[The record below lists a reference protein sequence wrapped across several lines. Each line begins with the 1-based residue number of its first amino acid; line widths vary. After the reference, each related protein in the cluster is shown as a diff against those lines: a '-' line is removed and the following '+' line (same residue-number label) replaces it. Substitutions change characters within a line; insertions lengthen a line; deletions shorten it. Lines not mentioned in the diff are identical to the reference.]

1 MQSTIVQIDREA
13 VRKNE
18 TALHHFVRSQVV
30 GGVQDDE
37 KVGIQLFV
45 STDTLYMV
53 GSWYDPTTCKVS
65 ASRTANN
72 PLGKT
77 ITAFGHVRRSK
88 GM

>member
-1 MQSTIVQIDREA
+1 MQSTIVRREA
-13 VRKNE
+13 IRKNE
-18 TALHHFVRSQVV
+18 MALHHFVRSQVV

-37 KVGIQLFV
+37 NDGSPLFV
-45 STDTLYMV
+45 STDTLHMV
-53 GSWYDPTTCKVS
+53 GSWYNPTTCKVS

-72 PLGKT
+72 PFGKT